1 LLLSGLA
8 LLLLLSFPVFAQ
20 VGATT
25 GNVTGKVTDDAGLP
39 IRSATV
45 SIKDKSTQTSV
56 TLRTDAQGEYTSEQ
70 VPSGHYS
77 VQIEAKNYRSVEQK
91 VEVKSGATARAD
103 AKLIPIGSEKA
114 TVATTIP
121 GSDAKITPLNA
132 NHSLEVA
139 QTSPAVQIV
148 DGAAESPN
156 KVGVFAVSVGDRSG
170 KTTRQE
176 LDGLSV
182 LDETHGTT
190 TQNVAISSVKEID
203 LTRSLPDLST
213 PLAGAGV
220 TNIITKSGADDLHGN
235 GYFDYRNGS
244 VGTAAFPGG
253 LDLPFNRSVYG
264 ASIGGAIIK
273 DKTFFFI
280 GADGTYQGGDSPVPF
295 SYPFNLLSGGY
306 HSPYRDNSFVGRV
319 DDRINKTM
327 NAFFRGSYDRN
338 HDVWSVNNFSPY
350 KTDSRGQNYGGGL
363 DFTHDIYTHSIRG
376 SYTRFSNTLSPP
388 GVSGLLDPL
397 PGINLAVSSLQTGPS
412 AFAPQKTIQS
422 DWQGRYEGTRPFFYR
437 GQHTLHFGGELDRI
451 SVAALTSGGSLGPTI
466 SGAASLANIQSI
478 VSSGTAP
485 FAALIS
491 GDPAGASDNPLNYPV
506 GGIAINNGQQ
516 FSSENGAFGYAGGG
530 HHDTRLSGFIGDVWK
545 FHPNLTISGGVSYV
559 RDTGRTDSDQPSVT
573 CSQINT
579 NLFPAPPCS
588 GSALVLDQ
596 FGFIPGLGKS
606 VRQPNINFAPQLG
619 VAWDPGAN
627 GRTIIRSGIG
637 LYYDNNLFENTL
649 MSRAARR
656 ASGQFAGTTN
666 LCPGGSVLFPNG
678 TLVSSSD
685 GLDIATQIC
694 GQPIGNVATAVSDLQ
709 AAYQAAAASSSFNP
723 FFVGNTLSTP
733 GTLFAPE
740 YRSPRSL
747 HMSAGFQREIHRGQI
762 FSVDFVREVGTHF
775 PLGVD
780 TNLVGSSSHINV
792 PAALAAISRTILSNP
807 LTNSVC
813 PLATFPGSSSF
824 TAVNCYLSHVPN
836 ANITDFA
843 VNGLDSGNAYCG
855 GYACAL
861 LGKSAAFPGINP
873 LVGSNVMY
881 FPVAR
886 SSYNGLQIGYRTS
899 LDKPFRAVTHLDVAF
914 SYTWSRYKDTVPI
927 DSDSLLAGQDVLTR
941 AQNYLSSHRALRPSS
956 LDRTHQFNIAP
967 SLYLVRGLRLSA
979 IGHLAS
985 PLPQTLYLPQTNG
998 GGAAGEIFR
1007 SDATGDGTVGDLL
1020 PGTRG
1025 GDYGRGS
1032 SNLVNVIAGYNSIFG
1047 HQITPAGG
1055 ELITSQLLTQQ
1066 QLQNLGAF
1074 TPLISAPPANYA
1086 RPTWLRALDMQ
1097 LAWPLH
1103 LRDRIVIEPN
1113 VTVFNI
1119 MNIANFNSPA
1129 NPISG
1134 VLDGSPGH
1142 SVNNST
1148 TSCGIVLGVC
1158 SAQTNRVVGSGTY
1171 QLGAPRQMQFG
1182 VKVNF

>member
-1 LLLSGLA
+1 
-8 LLLLLSFPVFAQ
+8 LLSFPVFAQ

-25 GNVTGKVTDDAGLP
+25 GNIAGKVTDDAGLP
-39 IRSATV
+39 IRSATI

-56 TLRTDAQGEYTSEQ
+56 TLRTDAQGEFSSEQ

-77 VQIEAKNYRSVEQK
+77 VQMEAKNYRSIELK
-91 VEVKSGATARAD
+91 VDVKSGATSRAEG
-103 AKLIPIGSEKA
+103 KLVPIGSAKA
-114 TVATTIP
+114 TVLTVIP
-121 GSDAKITPLNA
+121 GSDAKTIPLHA
-132 NHSLEVA
+132 NNSLEIT
-139 QTSPAVQIV
+139 QTSPAVQVI
-148 DGAAESPN
+148 DGASESPN
-156 KVGVFAVSVGDRSG
+156 KVGVFADSINDRSG
-170 KTTRQE
+170 KTTRLE
-176 LDGLSV
+176 LDGISI
-182 LDETHGTT
+182 LDETHGTI
-190 TQNVAISSVKEID
+190 TQNVAISSVKEVD
-203 LTRSLPDLST
+203 LTRALPDLST
-213 PLAGAGV
+213 PLAGAGAA
-220 TNIITKSGADDLHGN
+220 NIITKSGSDDLHGN
-235 GYFDYRNGS
+235 AYFDYRNGR

-253 LDLPFNRSVYG
+253 LDLPFNSSQYGGSV
-264 ASIGGAIIK
+264 GGAIIK
-273 DKTFFFI
+273 DKAFFFI

-306 HSPYRDNSFVGRV
+306 HSPYHDTSVVGRV
-319 DDRINKTM
+319 DDRINPTM
-327 NAFFRGSYDRN
+327 NAFFRASYN
-338 HDVWSVNNFSPY
+338 KSNDVWSVNNFSPY
-350 KTDSRGQNYGGGL
+350 KTDNTGQNYAGGV
-363 DFTHDIYTHSIRG
+363 DFTRDIYTHSIRG
-376 SYTRFSNTLSPP
+376 AYTRFSNTLSPP

-397 PGINLAVSSLQTGPS
+397 PGINLSVGTLQTGPS

-422 DWQGRYEGTRPFFYR
+422 NWQAKYEGSRPFFYH
-437 GQHTLHFGGELDRI
+437 GPHTLQFGGELDRI

-466 SGAASLANIQSI
+466 SGAASLTNIQNI
-478 VSSGTAP
+478 ISSGSSP

-491 GDPAGASDNPLNYPV
+491 GDPAGATDNPLNYPV
-506 GGIAINNGQQ
+506 GGITINNGQQ

-545 FHPNLTISGGVSYV
+545 FHPNLTISGGVNYV
-559 RDTGRTDSDQPSVT
+559 HDSGRTDSDQSSVT

-579 NLFPAPPCS
+579 GLFPAPPCT

-606 VRQPNINFAPQLG
+606 VRQPSLDFAPQLG

-637 LYYDNNLFENTL
+637 LFYDNNLFNNTL

-656 ASGQFAGTTN
+656 ASGQFAGTAS
-666 LCPGGSVLFPNG
+666 LCPSGSLLFPNG
-678 TLVSSSD
+678 TVVSSSD

-709 AAYQAAAASSSFNP
+709 AAYQAAAAGTSFNP
-723 FFVGNTLSTP
+723 YFVGNTLSTP
-733 GTLFAPE
+733 GTLFAPN
-740 YRSPRSL
+740 YRSPRVL
-747 HMSAGFQREIHRGQI
+747 HMSAGLQREIHRGQI
-762 FSVDFVREVGTHF
+762 FSVDFVRDVGTHF

-780 TNLVGSSSHINV
+780 TNLVGSSGHISV
-792 PAALAAISRTILSNP
+792 PAALLAISRTILSNP
-807 LTNSVC
+807 LTNGVC

-855 GYACAL
+855 GYACSL
-861 LGKSAAFPGINP
+861 LGKAAAFPGINP

-886 SSYNGLQIGYRTS
+886 SSYNGLQLGYRTS
-899 LDKPFRAVTHLDVAF
+899 LDRPFRAVTHLDLAF

-927 DSDSLLAGQDVLTR
+927 DSSSLLSGQDVLTR
-941 AQNYLSSHRALRPSS
+941 AQNYLSTNRALRPSS
-956 LDRTHQFNIAP
+956 LDRTHQFTLSPN
-967 SLYLVRGLRLSA
+967 LFLTHGLRLSA

-985 PLPQTLYLPQTNG
+985 PLPQTLYLPQANG
-998 GGAAGEIFR
+998 GGDAGEIFR
-1007 SDATGDGTVGDLL
+1007 SDTTGDGTVGDLL

-1032 SNLVNVIAGYNSIFG
+1032 SNLVNVIAGYNSLFSR
-1047 HQITPAGG
+1047 QITPAGG
-1055 ELITSQLLTQQ
+1055 QLISSQLLTLQQ
-1066 QLQNLGAF
+1066 VENLGAY
-1074 TPLISAPPANYA
+1074 TPLISTPPANYA
-1086 RPTWLRALDMQ
+1086 RPTWLRNIDVQ

-1103 LRDRIVIEPN
+1103 LRENVVIEPN

-1142 SVNNST
+1142 AINNST
-1148 TSCGIVLGVC
+1148 TACGIVLGVC
-1158 SAQTNRVVGSGTY
+1158 TAQTNRVVGSGAY
-1171 QLGAPRQMQFG
+1171 ELGAPRQMQFG